1 MLGLDRNAARW
12 TWTAIL
18 ILLLCRALYQIRET
32 IFILI
37 IAILFAYMLTPLVNV
52 LNHHLPGKSRTP
64 GLAIT
69 YVLLIG
75 FLAIVGIELGTRVA
89 EEATSL
95 ATKAPEFFGHLS
107 GATFNVPLPH
117 YLEMLRGDVL
127 VHIQTF
133 LQTHSG
139 DIVSYLPTAG
149 LKVISYS
156 SYLLFLVLVPVI
168 SFFLLKDGSEIYNHT
183 VTLFPDGSRRQMWI
197 GIIADTHIL
206 LGQYVRAM
214 GLLCLITFVVF
225 AIVFSILGV
234 PYGILLA
241 AIAFPLE
248 FIPMIGPLIA
258 AVIIILVSIATGY
271 GHVFGIVIF
280 LGLYRLCQDYVVSPR
295 LMSSGVEVHPLLVI
309 LGVLAGEKLGGVP
322 GMFLSVPAVAL
333 IRVVYRRLR
342 SSMAPVSQPLAE
354 SRRDH
359 LVI

>member
-18 ILLLCRALYQIRET
+18 ILILCRALYEIRET

-52 LNHHLPGKSRTP
+52 LNRHLPGKSRTP

-75 FLAIVGIELGTRVA
+75 FLALVGIELGTRVA

-95 ATKAPEFFGHLS
+95 ASKAPQFFGNLS
-107 GATFNVPLPH
+107 SATFNVRLPH

-127 VHIQTF
+127 VKVQSF

-168 SFFLLKDGSEIYNHT
+168 SFFLLKDGSEIYGHA
-183 VTLFPDGSRRQMWI
+183 VTLIPDGSRRRMWV
-197 GIIADTHIL
+197 GILGDTDVL

-214 GLLCLITFVVF
+214 GLLCLITFIVF
-225 AIVFSILGV
+225 AIVFSIMGV

-258 AVIIILVSIATGY
+258 AVIIILVSVATGY
-271 GHVFGIVIF
+271 SHVLWVVIF
-280 LGLYRLCQDYVVSPR
+280 LGLYRVCQDYVVSPR
-295 LMSSGVEVHPLLVI
+295 LMSAGVEVHPLLVI

-342 SSMAPVSQPLAE
+342 SAMAPASQPLAE
-354 SRRDH
+354 SRRDR